1 MTMPSLFQPMQLGGL
16 TLANRIVVAP
26 MCQYSAIDGVANE
39 WHLAHLT
46 SLSMSGAGLVV
57 IEANDVEP
65 AGAFTKACL
74 GLYSDES
81 ESALARIVG
90 VCHDRGQAAIGLQLT
105 HGGRKAA
112 CNVPWE
118 NGGRPLSASEA
129 WPTLAPSEISY
140 GDGWSLPTALDAPGL
155 ARIRKAFVASARRA
169 ARADVDL
176 LELHAAHGYLL
187 HQFLSPLSN
196 RRTDAYGGS
205 LERRMRFPLEV
216 AEAVR
221 EAWPSERPFGLRIS
235 GSDWTEGGQTIDDAV
250 TFAKELKRL
259 GCSFVCVSSGGLVP
273 AAAIKIGP
281 GYQVPFAAK
290 VREEAALP
298 VRAVGL
304 ITDPHHANEI
314 VQSGKADMVALARGF
329 LDDPRWGWHAAA
341 ELGVKIPYPQQ
352 YERCHFSLWP
362 GSKHFTASDAY
373 YDAARFMPR
382 GLGS

>member
-1 MTMPSLFQPMQLGGL
+1 MTLPALFQPIQLRGL
-16 TLANRIVVAP
+16 TLTNRIVVAP
-26 MCQYSAIDGVANE
+26 MCQYTANNGVANE
-39 WHLAHLT
+39 WHLTHLT

-74 GLYSDES
+74 GLFTDES
-81 ESALARIVG
+81 EAALARIVD
-90 VCHDRGQAAIGLQLT
+90 VCHQRGQSAIGLQLT

-118 NGGRPLSASEA
+118 GGGRPLAESEA
-129 WPTLAPSEISY
+129 WPTVAPSAIPY
-140 GDGWSLPTALDAPGL
+140 GPEWSLPSALDAAEL
-155 ARIRKAFVASARRA
+155 TRIRSAFASSARRA
-169 ARADVDL
+169 ARAGVDL

-196 RRTDAYGGS
+196 QRTDAYGGS
-205 LERRMRFPLEV
+205 PEKRMRFPLEV

-221 EAWPSERPFGLRIS
+221 QAWPTDRPLGLRIS
-235 GSDWTEGGQTIDDAV
+235 GNDWVEGGQTIDGAV
-250 TFAKELKRL
+250 AFAKELKNL
-259 GCSFVCVSSGGLVP
+259 GCDFVCVSSGGLVP
-273 AAAIKIGP
+273 SAAISIGP

-290 VREEAALP
+290 VREETGLP
-298 VRAVGL
+298 TRAVGL

-314 VQSGKADMVALARGF
+314 VSRGQSDMVALARAF

-341 ELGVKIPYPQQ
+341 ELGVKLPYPRQ
-352 YERCHFSLWP
+352 YERCHHSLWP
-362 GSKHFTASDAY
+362 GSKYFRPGEAY
-373 YDAARFMPR
+373 YDTSRFMPR

>member
-1 MTMPSLFQPMQLGGL
+1 MTRPPLFEPIQLGGL

-26 MCQYSAIDGVANE
+26 MCQYSAVDGVANE

-81 ESALARIVG
+81 EKALARIVS
-90 VCHDRGQAAIGLQLT
+90 VCHERGQAAIGLQLT

-112 CNVPWE
+112 CNAPWE
-118 NGGRPLSASEA
+118 QGGRPLSESEA
-129 WPTLAPSEISY
+129 WPTVAPSAISY
-140 GDGWSLPTALDAPGL
+140 GEGWSLPTVLDAAGL
-155 ARIRKAFVASARRA
+155 ARIRDAFAASARRA
-169 ARADVDL
+169 ARAGVAS

-196 RRTDAYGGS
+196 QRTDAYGGS
-205 LERRMRFPLEV
+205 SEKRMRFPLEV
-216 AEAVR
+216 TEAVR
-221 EAWPSERPFGLRIS
+221 EAWPAERPLGLRIS
-235 GSDWTEGGQTIDDAV
+235 GHDWVDGGQTIDGAV
-250 TFAKELKRL
+250 AFAKELKRR
-259 GCSFVCVSSGGLVP
+259 GCDFVCVSSGGLVP

-290 VREEAALP
+290 VREETGLP

-314 VQSGKADMVALARGF
+314 IASGQADMVALARGF

-341 ELGVKIPYPQQ
+341 ELGVKIPYPKQ

-362 GSKHFTASDAY
+362 GSKYFSASDAY
-373 YDAARFMPR
+373 YDSARFMPR